1 MPKDPV
7 RNIDRYKVR
16 GGHLNEFDFTR
27 QKQLMNKYSE
37 TVPGGKK
44 RKPRGPRGSRG
55 KNR

>member
-7 RNIDRYKVR
+7 RNVDRYKVR

-27 QKQLMNKYSE
+27 QKQLMHKYSE
-37 TVPGGKK
+37 AVPEGKK
-44 RKPRGPRGSRG
+44 RKPRETRGSRG